1 MTDDRMFEAV
11 EAAYPELLARAEERP
26 RTGCPTLEEI
36 LAAAEARGRERTRIA
51 TINHI
56 AGCGSCLEE
65 FRVLRSVSAARP
77 APSRLPRSWWSLA
90 AGLLL
95 ILGVGYAALRLTG
108 APDPVVRGPANAGLI
123 QPSGAVA
130 SADLSFAWH
139 PVPWASRYQVR
150 ITTSAGDSVRYAVAT
165 DSVLRLEA
173 GALPAGSYIWWVIAE
188 SETGSRREL
197 GPAAFEVR

>member
-1 MTDDRMFEAV
+1 MTDDRVFEAV
-11 EAAYPELLARAEERP
+11 EAAYPELLARAEARP
-26 RTGCPTLEEI
+26 RAGCPTLEEI
-36 LAAAEARGRERTRIA
+36 LAAAETRGRERTRIA

-65 FRVLRSVSAARP
+65 FRVLRSVSGARP
-77 APSRLPRSWWSLA
+77 APPRLPLSWWSLA
-90 AGLLL
+90 AALVL
-95 ILGVGYAALRLTG
+95 ILGVGYTALCLAG
-108 APDPVVRGPANAGLI
+108 GPDPVVRGPTTSGLI
-123 QPSGAVA
+123 RPSGVA
-130 SADLSFAWH
+130 TAANLSFAWH

-165 DSVLRLEA
+165 DSVFRLEP
-173 GALPAGSYIWWVIAE
+173 GALAAGRYIWWVIAE